1 MEEGGGWL
9 YLMGLKRVTI
19 FSSENFLM
27 TIKVDWQ
34 GWRNELKSSG
44 SNISILKN

>member
-19 FSSENFLM
+19 FCSENFLM
-27 TIKVDWQ
+27 MKKVDW
-34 GWRNELKSSG
+34 WSG
-44 SNISILKN
+44 GLFHVQL